1 MNLTLKNIKNILVV
15 IMDTKLYVLLID
27 LVSLNKNIEVKMQF
41 TNLLVKCLN
50 KLSIVK
56 KLRKKHF
63 QKELAMNKENE
74 RHFR

>member
-1 MNLTLKNIKNILVV
+1 MNLTLINIKNILVV

-56 KLRKKHF
+56 KL
-63 QKELAMNKENE
+63 
-74 RHFR
+74 